1 VILLS
6 SLKKV
11 LGILG
16 IIFLVLII
24 AAEVV
29 YGATMVFG
37 IFGMQAL
44 SKVGKQG
51 VDALFDATDSLVDN
65 VNANA
70 PSIIYDTG
78 KGDVVKFNDYKF
90 RIGGTLMNTDTI
102 SQGYTEYLCDD
113 GNIHSITSQT
123 CYGNEELLDAI
134 DKYIQGDYELIK
146 HYLPVTIQDENL
158 QCYLQDTPD
167 GVLAEV
173 YDDGSQKWYMFVPM
187 TDVYMLLTSDD
198 MIMMSRDAE
207 TVIFGDPSVD
217 VMSEHT
223 YSMYEMQ
230 AVENTRNA
238 LTDGSYVPTEDEE
251 MSGEVTGTSAT
262 YTSAADNE
270 TRKQM
275 LNMANYSWKSDGTSE
290 DTNMIVDLTS
300 TTAKASEWVLTT
312 SSPYAFTD
320 NALRLHSLKAVRNAE
335 TFNVSG
341 KLTNQLASERP
352 YVIILKFL
360 NANDELLGIRV
371 LDKRNEKIPPN
382 DVADWAYVLSID
394 SGISIGDINA
404 LQFEIY

>member
-1 VILLS
+1 MS
-6 SLKKV
+6 RLKKV

-16 IIFLVLII
+16 IILLVITIIGELI
-24 AAEVV
+24 

-37 IFGMQAL
+37 IVGIRTLGAL
-44 SKVGKQG
+44 GGKG
-51 VDALFDATDSLVDN
+51 SDELFNTLDTLVDN

-70 PSIIYDTG
+70 PSTIYDTG
-78 KGDVVKFNDYKF
+78 EGDVVKFNGYKF
-90 RIGGTLMNTDTI
+90 RIGGTLLSTDTI
-102 SQGYTEYLCDD
+102 SQGYTDYLAFD
-113 GNIHSITSQT
+113 GDMHNITSQT
-123 CYGNEELLDAI
+123 CYGNEDLLEALD
-134 DKYIQGDYELIK
+134 DYIQGDYELVK
-146 HYLPVTIQDENL
+146 HYLPVTVQDENL
-158 QCYLQDTPD
+158 TCYLQDTPD
-167 GVLAEV
+167 GVLAEI
-173 YDDGSQKWYMFVPM
+173 YDEGSQKWYMFVPM
-187 TDVYMLLTSDD
+187 TDVYMLLIADD
-198 MIMMSRDAE
+198 MIMLSRDAE
-207 TVIFGDPSVD
+207 TVIFGDPSDD

-223 YSMYEMQ
+223 YSLYEMQ

-238 LTDGSYVPTEDEE
+238 LTDGTYTPTGDEQL
-251 MSGEVTGTSAT
+251 SSEVQGTSAT

-275 LNMANYSWKSDGTSE
+275 LNMANYVWKSDGTSE

-341 KLTNQLASERP
+341 KLTNQLAAERP

-371 LDKRNEKIPPN
+371 LDKRNERIPPN
-382 DVADWAYVLSID
+382 DVADWTYVLSID
-394 SGISIGDINA
+394 SGISIGEINA